1 MNEKLLQFIWQ
12 YSLYQPSGLTTA
24 DGQPVTVVHPGMRN
38 THAGP
43 DFLQA
48 KVRIGDT
55 LLAGHVEL
63 HVNGSDWHR
72 HGHQHDDAYGNV
84 ILHVVYNDDDKI
96 GLPNIPVLELA
107 KAIPAHILTKYD
119 SLMQASYAIPCASQ
133 LGAVSDITK
142 ESWLSRLL
150 AERWEE
156 KQAGWQS
163 LLDDSKGDWRNVLY
177 WRMAANFG
185 FKVNADAFLQL
196 ARSIPLNVF
205 TKGGSLLQIEAIL
218 FGQAGMLDAD
228 FTDEYPNQLKREYAY
243 LQKKYKLE
251 PIPAHLWKFL
261 RMRPAN
267 FPTIRIAQF
276 AALIH
281 KSFHLFS
288 QIAETHTVKEII
300 TLLDVTA
307 GEYWDSHYRFDEPSD
322 VSSTKHLGKSSIQNI
337 IINTIA
343 PLQFLYASLQGTA
356 SQQERALQW
365 LDTIPAERNNIISIW
380 EDCGWKPANAG
391 QSQAMIQL
399 YNNYCTGKKCLSC
412 AIGLKLLKS
421 VPQE

>member
-1 MNEKLLQFIWQ
+1 MNENLLQFIWQ
-12 YSLYQPSGLTTA
+12 YSLYQPAGLITV

-43 DFLQA
+43 DFLEA
-48 KVRIGDT
+48 KVRVGDT

-84 ILHVVYNDDDKI
+84 ILHVVYNDDDTI
-96 GLPNIPVLELA
+96 GLLNIPVLELA
-107 KAIPAHILTKYD
+107 KAIPAHVLTKYD
-119 SLMQASYAIPCASQ
+119 NLMQASYSIPCASQ
-133 LGAVSDITK
+133 LSSVSAITK

-150 AERWEE
+150 AERWED
-156 KQAGWQS
+156 KQSGWQS

-177 WRMAANFG
+177 WHMAANFG

-205 TKGGSLLQIEAIL
+205 TKGGSLLQVEAIL

-228 FTDEYPNQLKREYAY
+228 FTDDYPNQLKQEYNY
-243 LQKKYKLE
+243 LRQKYKLE
-251 PIPAHLWKFL
+251 PMPAHLWKFL

-267 FPTIRIAQF
+267 FPTIRVAQF

-288 QIAETHTVKEII
+288 QITETHTVKEIVP
-300 TLLDVTA
+300 LLDVTA
-307 GEYWDSHYRFDEPSD
+307 SSYWDDHYRFDEPSE
-322 VSSTKHLGKSSIQNI
+322 VNSPKHLGKSSIQNI

-343 PLQFLYASLQGTA
+343 PVQFLYASLQGTNA
-356 SQQERALQW
+356 QQERALQW

-380 EDCGWKPANAG
+380 EDCGWKPVNAG
-391 QSQAMIQL
+391 QSQALIQL

>member
-1 MNEKLLQFIWQ
+1 MNENLLQFIWQ
-12 YSLYQPSGLTTA
+12 YSLYQPAGLLTA

-48 KVRIGDT
+48 KVRVGDT

-107 KAIPAHILTKYD
+107 KAIPTHVLTKYD

-133 LGAVSDITK
+133 LGSVTDITK

-156 KQAGWQS
+156 KQSGWQS

-205 TKGGSLLQIEAIL
+205 TKGGSLLQVEAIL
-218 FGQAGMLDAD
+218 FGQAGMLEAD
-228 FTDEYPNQLKREYAY
+228 FTDDYPKQLKQEYNY
-243 LQKKYKLE
+243 LRGKYKLQ
-251 PIPAHLWKFL
+251 PMLVHLWKFL

-288 QIAETHTVKEII
+288 QITETHTVKEI
-300 TLLDVTA
+300 TPLLDVTA
-307 GEYWDSHYRFDEPSD
+307 SSYWDDHYRFDESSD
-322 VSSTKHLGKSSIQNI
+322 VSSPKHLGKSSIQNI

-343 PLQFLYASLQGTA
+343 PVQFLYASLQGTA
-356 SQQERALQW
+356 TQQERALQW

-380 EDCGWKPANAG
+380 ESCGWKPTNAG

-399 YNNYCTGKKCLSC
+399 YNSYCTGKKCLSC
-412 AIGLKLLKS
+412 AIGLRLLKS
-421 VPQE
+421 IP

>member
-1 MNEKLLQFIWQ
+1 MNENLLQFIWQ
-12 YSLYQPSGLTTA
+12 YSLYQPTGLITA

-48 KVRIGDT
+48 KVRVGDT

-107 KAIPAHILTKYD
+107 KAIPINVLTKYD
-119 SLMQASYAIPCASQ
+119 GLMQASYAIPCASQ
-133 LGAVSDITK
+133 LGSVSGITK

-205 TKGGSLLQIEAIL
+205 TKGGSLLQVEAIL

-228 FTDEYPNQLKREYAY
+228 FTDDYPNQLKQEYNY
-243 LQKKYKLE
+243 LRGKYKLQ
-251 PIPAHLWKFL
+251 PMPVHLWKFL

-288 QIAETHTVKEII
+288 QITETHTVKEIMP
-300 TLLDVTA
+300 LLDVTA
-307 GEYWDSHYRFDEPSD
+307 SSYWDDHYRFDEPSD
-322 VSSTKHLGKSSIQNI
+322 VSSPKHLGKSSIQNI

-343 PLQFLYASLQGTA
+343 PVQFLYASLQGTA
-356 SQQERALQW
+356 IQQERALQW

-399 YNNYCTGKKCLSC
+399 YNNYCTGKQCLSC

-421 VPQE
+421 IPQE